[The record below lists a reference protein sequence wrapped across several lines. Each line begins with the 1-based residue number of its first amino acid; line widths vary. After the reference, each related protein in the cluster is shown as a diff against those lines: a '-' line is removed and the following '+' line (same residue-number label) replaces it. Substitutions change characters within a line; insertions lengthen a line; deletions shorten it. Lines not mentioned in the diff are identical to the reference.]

1 MPPEYAVG
9 KPTGFCQVW
18 KSDNVDQGSITD
30 QQHPDNHRSPLIP
43 SLAMNQAGAQ
53 VLILGFKDDG
63 GCGFQ
68 PSFSDCLIKA
78 FYLKWVIGQNIFSL
92 FFVESYLVLTL
103 C

>member
-1 MPPEYAVG
+1 MREQFQSLQNPGFQESLLNSTWSKMPPEYAVG

-68 PSFSDCLIKA
+68 PSFSDCLIRA
-78 FYLKWVIGQNIFSL
+78 F
-92 FFVESYLVLTL
+92 
-103 C
+103 